1 MPNWCENTLTVEGS
15 PLDVLK
21 FVIKAKGINPDYL
34 DTDKLSF
41 PLTVKKAEEI
51 LEKQKDPGL
60 DKYLDRGGEIVKS
73 SDLREE
79 LWRLVR
85 GNPSNRGSLTEL
97 SFHNFVPVPD
107 EVLRGPFDGNQAK
120 AVSMLIKDPE
130 VADIGG
136 YDWQTS
142 NWGTKW
148 GVDVAWRSSYV
159 GDIQTEEFLDD
170 SLGDIT
176 KVVYCFDSAWSPPIQ
191 AIAAI
196 GQALPK
202 LKITLQYEERGNWF
216 AGKTTYEG
224 GDLVEE
230 LEFEPEPLAEDEDEA
245 DDNWLKTLEE
255 KAEQAIQD
263 LKDQKK

>member
-1 MPNWCENTLTVEGS
+1 MPNWCENTLTVEGA

-21 FVIKAKGINPDYL
+21 FVLRAKGINPDYL

-60 DKYLDRGGEIVKS
+60 DKYLDRGGEIVKP

-97 SFHNFVPVPD
+97 SFHNFVPIPD
-107 EVLRGPFDGNQAK
+107 EVMRGPFDTGQAK
-120 AVSMLIKDPE
+120 AASMLVKNPE

-136 YDWQTS
+136 YDWQSS

-159 GDIQTEEFLDD
+159 GDIQTEKFLDD

-176 KVVYCFDSAWSPPIQ
+176 KVVYCFDSAWSPPIPV
-191 AIAAI
+191 IAAI
-196 GQALPK
+196 SESLPK
-202 LKITLQYEERGNWF
+202 LKVTLEYEERGDWY
-216 AGKTTYEG
+216 AGKNTYEG
-224 GDLVEE
+224 GELVEA
-230 LEFEPEPLAEDEDEA
+230 LEFEPEPLEEDEDEA
-245 DDNWLKTLEE
+245 SDNWVNNFVE
-255 KAEQAIQD
+255 KAKQLTQELDD
-263 LKDQKK
+263 LKK